1 MGEDGRVIDAVI
13 FDLDGVLVDS
23 EPVWERVRRRVVA
36 EHGGTWPPEAQ
47 TRLMGMSTPEWARY
61 LSVDLGVGLPPDEV
75 AALVVR
81 GMAGEYSRHL
91 PALPGA
97 DAAVRRMAGQ
107 WPLALASSSARPLI
121 DLVLAASGWAELF
134 AVTVSTE
141 EVARGKPEPDVYLDA
156 VRRLGADPAG
166 CLAVEDSSNGLRS
179 ARAAGTRVVAVPRP
193 EYPPAADALDGADL
207 VLHHLDEL
215 TVEAVRALG

>member
-97 DAAVRRMAGQ
+97 DAAVRRMAGR

>member
-1 MGEDGRVIDAVI
+1 MTDAVI

-36 EHGGTWPPEAQ
+36 EHGGAWLPEAQ

-75 AALVVR
+75 AGLVVR
-81 GMAGEYSRHL
+81 GMADEYARAL
-91 PALPGA
+91 PTLPGA
-97 DAAVRRMAGQ
+97 DRAVRRMAAH

-121 DLVLAASGWAELF
+121 DLVLAESGWAELF

-141 EVARGKPEPDVYLDA
+141 EVPRGKPAPDVYLDA
-156 VRRLGADPAG
+156 ARRLEVAPHR
-166 CLAVEDSSNGLRS
+166 CVAVEDSSNGLRS

-193 EYPPAADALDGADL
+193 EYPPDPDALDGVDL
-207 VLHHLDEL
+207 VVDDLDAL
-215 TVEAVRALG
+215 SVAAVRELPG